1 MLLPVSTIADTGNTS
16 YAVSTAINTSNKMD
30 AREALDLTLKHYRIR
45 ATDVAEKTGIGT
57 NELSRYRRGHNEI
70 YANRAFDIIR
80 ALPAPAQLYFW
91 SLCTNDQE
99 LAKS

>member
-1 MLLPVSTIADTGNTS
+1 VSTIADTGNTG
-16 YAVSTAINTSNKMD
+16 YAVSTALNTSNKMD
-30 AREALDLTLKHYRIR
+30 AREALDLTFKQYKIK
-45 ATDVAEKTGIGT
+45 ATDISEKTGIGT

-70 YANRAFDIIR
+70 LANRAFDIIR

-91 SLCTNDQE
+91 NLCTNDQE

>member
-1 MLLPVSTIADTGNTS
+1 VSTIADTGNSGYNANT
-16 YAVSTAINTSNKMD
+16 VRNTSKKMD
-30 AREALDLTLKHYRIR
+30 AREALDLTFKQYRIK
-45 ATDVAEKTGIGT
+45 ATDIAEKTGIGT